1 MSGGALRAQF
11 FTFGGALRAQFV
23 KLGGALR
30 AQFVNLAARYART
43 CAHCDLNCDE
53 GATVLLNDG
62 HAKAGQR
69 SVDRLAH
76 RGAAHGA
83 HRHVRSADRAHTQV
97 ATRQQHDGPLGA
109 RGTPRTM
116 SPPPRPRVAATLP
129 LAVAR
134 RDRCGPAQ
142 LYSCRACRAAP
153 RRRRQKITRAEPMPA
168 PVDARIQ
175 SDPR

>member
-43 CAHCDLNCDE
+43 CAHCDE

-97 ATRQQHDGPLGA
+97 ATRQQHDGG
-109 RGTPRTM
+109 RGSNPESHAFFFHTSLNCVVKM
-116 SPPPRPRVAATLP
+116 LLQPPEMKFNKEKKR
-129 LAVAR
+129 
-134 RDRCGPAQ
+134 
-142 LYSCRACRAAP
+142 
-153 RRRRQKITRAEPMPA
+153 
-168 PVDARIQ
+168 
-175 SDPR
+175 

>member
-1 MSGGALRAQF
+1 M
-11 FTFGGALRAQFV
+11 
-23 KLGGALR
+23 
-30 AQFVNLAARYART
+30 
-43 CAHCDLNCDE
+43 
-53 GATVLLNDG
+53 LLNDG

-69 SVDRLAH
+69 SVDSPTAERHMGHIDTSAAQTAH
-76 RGAAHGA
+76 ILRWRHGSSTTVLGCS
-83 HRHVRSADRAHTQV
+83 RHT
-97 ATRQQHDGPLGA
+97 THDE
-109 RGTPRTM
+109 
-116 SPPPRPRVAATLP
+116 PPSSTSGGGDAVP

>member
-43 CAHCDLNCDE
+43 CAHCDE

-69 SVDRLAH
+69 SVDSPTAERHMGLIDTSAAQTAH
-76 RGAAHGA
+76 ILRWRHGSSTTVLGCSRHTTHDEPPSSTSGGGDAAAGGGTA
-83 HRHVRSADRAHTQV
+83 GSLWA
-97 ATRQQHDGPLGA
+97 GPALLL
-109 RGTPRTM
+109 
-116 SPPPRPRVAATLP
+116 PRVP
-129 LAVAR
+129 R
-134 RDRCGPAQ
+134 
-142 LYSCRACRAAP
+142 RAAQETAKNSTC
-153 RRRRQKITRAEPMPA
+153 RNHVITM
-168 PVDARIQ
+168 Q
-175 SDPR
+175 YQ

>member
-43 CAHCDLNCDE
+43 CAHCDE

-97 ATRQQHDGPLGA
+97 ATRQQHDGPWVLGA
-109 RGTPRTM
+109 RRRKRKGAPTR
-116 SPPPRPRVAATLP
+116 SILNGRG
-129 LAVAR
+129 AV
-134 RDRCGPAQ
+134 
-142 LYSCRACRAAP
+142 
-153 RRRRQKITRAEPMPA
+153 
-168 PVDARIQ
+168 PVG
-175 SDPR
+175 